1 MGLKKKQIGFMFLIL
16 LSLIIYTCCMTASNA
31 ETLSNEDFIRFHVVA
46 NSDSEADQQLKHM
59 VREGLLRRINE
70 GLTAEAVAMA
80 DSNGSKVILN
90 IDRTKEFIER
100 NLTELE
106 YEARKILSREGCCYP
121 VKAELAVAWI
131 PQKTYGNITFPA
143 GNYNALTVTIGE
155 GRGENWWCV
164 LFPPLC
170 LIGQT
175 PEDQAEL
182 EELYREVFMHEK
194 YKELLAESDKPK
206 TLKLKFKVLEL
217 LDQ

>member
-90 IDRTKEFIER
+90 IDRTKEFIE
-100 NLTELE
+100 
-106 YEARKILSREGCCYP
+106 
-121 VKAELAVAWI
+121 
-131 PQKTYGNITFPA
+131 
-143 GNYNALTVTIGE
+143 
-155 GRGENWWCV
+155 
-164 LFPPLC
+164 
-170 LIGQT
+170 
-175 PEDQAEL
+175 
-182 EELYREVFMHEK
+182 
-194 YKELLAESDKPK
+194 
-206 TLKLKFKVLEL
+206 
-217 LDQ
+217 

>member
-121 VKAELAVAWI
+121 VKAELAVSW
-131 PQKTYGNITFPA
+131 
-143 GNYNALTVTIGE
+143 
-155 GRGENWWCV
+155 
-164 LFPPLC
+164 
-170 LIGQT
+170 
-175 PEDQAEL
+175 DQ
-182 EELYREVFMHEK
+182 M
-194 YKELLAESDKPK
+194 
-206 TLKLKFKVLEL
+206 
-217 LDQ
+217 